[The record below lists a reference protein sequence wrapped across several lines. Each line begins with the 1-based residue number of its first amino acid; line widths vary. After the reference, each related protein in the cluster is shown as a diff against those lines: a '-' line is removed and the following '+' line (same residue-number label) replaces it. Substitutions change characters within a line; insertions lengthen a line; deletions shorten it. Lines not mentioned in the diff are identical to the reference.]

1 MLWNQFLMKKLL
13 KSEICES
20 VNSSRVQNM
29 DVISWIQIG
38 TYATVFYI
46 FHVFH
51 ESSLTDFCVIFFFIN
66 FIIMILKRAFESIW

>member
-1 MLWNQFLMKKLL
+1 MPWDQLLMKKLL
-13 KSEICES
+13 KIEICGS
-20 VNSSRVQNM
+20 VNSSRLQNM

-51 ESSLTDFCVIFFFIN
+51 ESPLIDFCVIFFLYI
-66 FIIMILKRAFESIW
+66 